1 MCEKAN
7 MSLLDSYWLLMA
19 VSRHIMQ
26 WLHRSPPSTA
36 QTQSLLTELHFFS
49 SSCLGSSGSQSW
61 KRSQREQLA
70 WMELFGLTDH
80 DVFICRSA
88 VINGNLA
95 ECYFSE
101 AWLKSGQ
108 APVKLGAGNRV
119 LISQSVGVGEDKLW
133 TLLGYSAL
141 CNGTDRSRVKSANG
155 SLLVACIIYYYPSEQ
170 GRERNKETIWYLFG
184 GQGDWT
190 LPSKYFLFLTL
201 TIT

>member
-1 MCEKAN
+1 
-7 MSLLDSYWLLMA
+7 
-19 VSRHIMQ
+19 
-26 WLHRSPPSTA
+26 
-36 QTQSLLTELHFFS
+36 
-49 SSCLGSSGSQSW
+49 
-61 KRSQREQLA
+61 
-70 WMELFGLTDH
+70 MELFGLTDH

-95 ECYFSE
+95 GCYFSE

-155 SLLVACIIYYYPSEQ
+155 SLLVACMIYYYPSEQ
-170 GRERNKETIWYLFG
+170 ERERNKETI
-184 GQGDWT
+184 
-190 LPSKYFLFLTL
+190 
-201 TIT
+201 